1 MNSGVILLFCYVL
14 DLTTCTI
21 NIIRQ
26 HLNDFKFV
34 HSFSLMIS
42 FLLQGFFFNMTLY
55 TGDAMVYVLQTTS
68 IKIAFVVKH
77 NIMFTDSLQYS
88 LHIKIRH
95 R

>member
-1 MNSGVILLFCYVL
+1 MYHQYYEAV
-14 DLTTCTI
+14 
-21 NIIRQ
+21 
-26 HLNDFKFV
+26 FKRFQV
-34 HSFSLMIS
+34 CS
-42 FLLQGFFFNMTLY
+42 FLFAYDIIFATGFFFNMTLY
-55 TGDAMVYVLQTTS
+55 TGDTS

>member
-1 MNSGVILLFCYVL
+1 MYH
-14 DLTTCTI
+14 
-21 NIIRQ
+21 Q
-26 HLNDFKFV
+26 YYKAAFKRFQV
-34 HSFSLMIS
+34 CS
-42 FLLQGFFFNMTLY
+42 FLFAYDIIFATGFFFNMTLY

>member
-1 MNSGVILLFCYVL
+1 MYHQYYKAV
-14 DLTTCTI
+14 
-21 NIIRQ
+21 
-26 HLNDFKFV
+26 FKRFQV
-34 HSFSLMIS
+34 CS
-42 FLLQGFFFNMTLY
+42 FLFAYDIIFATGFFFSIWLY
-55 TGDAMVYVLQTTS
+55 TLGTLQTTS

>member
-1 MNSGVILLFCYVL
+1 MYHQYYKAVFKRFQVCSFFFAY
-14 DLTTCTI
+14 D
-21 NIIRQ
+21 II
-26 HLNDFKFV
+26 FAT
-34 HSFSLMIS
+34 
-42 FLLQGFFFNMTLY
+42 GFFFNMTLY
-55 TGDAMVYVLQTTS
+55 TGDTS

>member
-1 MNSGVILLFCYVL
+1 
-14 DLTTCTI
+14 
-21 NIIRQ
+21 
-26 HLNDFKFV
+26 
-34 HSFSLMIS
+34 
-42 FLLQGFFFNMTLY
+42 MTLY
-55 TGDAMVYVLQTTS
+55 TGDTMVYVLQTTS